1 MSKPKIVVDA
11 FGTLALT
18 ASHPEVKKLKRLD
31 KTPSMHGNKVWGSSF
46 VIMDYFIENPLADN
60 KNVLD
65 VGCGWGLTGVFLA
78 KTYNATVIGMDADS
92 AVAPYLNL
100 HADINEVNVRFE
112 KKRFQQINKADFTN
126 VHTVIGAD
134 ICFWEELTK
143 PLYHMIKRA
152 LNAGVTQIIIGDPGR
167 QPFYDLAQLCEDTL
181 PNTINTTRRIT
192 APKTSTK
199 SLLVIKNTKLS

>member
-11 FGTLALT
+11 FGTHALT

-31 KTPSMHGNKVWGSSF
+31 QTPSLHGNKVWGSSF
-46 VIMDYFIENPLADN
+46 VIMDYFIENPIPAN
-60 KNVLD
+60 VNVLD
-65 VGCGWGLTGVFLA
+65 VGCGWGLTSVFLA
-78 KTYNATVIGMDADS
+78 KTYHAKVVGMDADP

-100 HADINEVNVRFE
+100 HADINKVNIGFE
-112 KKRFQQINKADFTN
+112 KKSFQQINKADFSN

-143 PLYHMIKRA
+143 PLYNMIKRA

-167 QPFYDLAQLCEDTL
+167 QPFYDLAQLCEDTI
-181 PNTINTTRRIT
+181 PNAVSFSRRIT
-192 APKTSTK
+192 APKASTK
-199 SLLVIKNTKLS
+199 SLLVIKSL

>member
-31 KTPSMHGNKVWGSSF
+31 ETPSIHGNKVWGSSF
-46 VIMDYFIENPLADN
+46 VIMDYFIENPIPDN

-78 KTYNATVIGMDADS
+78 KTYNANVIGMDADS

-100 HADINEVNVRFE
+100 HADINGVCVEFE
-112 KKRFQQINKADFTN
+112 KKRFQQVNKVDFTN
-126 VHTVIGAD
+126 VHTVVGAD
-134 ICFWEELTK
+134 ICFWKELTK
-143 PLYHMIKRA
+143 PLYNMIQRA

-167 QPFYDLAQLCEDTL
+167 QPFYDLAQLCEDNI
-181 PNTINTTRRIT
+181 PNVVSFTRRIT
-192 APKTSTK
+192 APKTSSK
-199 SLLVIKNTKLS
+199 NLLIVKNS